1 VGVFGVWTPAQP
13 ALAVAAPGRRTIIFP
28 TLMNLNLLGL
38 SHDVAGAL
46 ARTRARPVV
55 TVRPKV
61 GRTPDG
67 KPELVIPPE
76 AGYPPLPPALAKLPP
91 A

>member
-1 VGVFGVWTPAQP
+1 VDSVWTTPQH
-13 ALAVAAPGRRTIIFP
+13 ALAEAESGRRTIIFP
-28 TLMNLNLLGL
+28 TLMNLNLLGMA
-38 SHDVAGAL
+38 SDVADAL
-46 ARTRARPVV
+46 SRTRARPIV
-55 TVRPKV
+55 TVRPRLS
-61 GRTPDG
+61 RTPDG